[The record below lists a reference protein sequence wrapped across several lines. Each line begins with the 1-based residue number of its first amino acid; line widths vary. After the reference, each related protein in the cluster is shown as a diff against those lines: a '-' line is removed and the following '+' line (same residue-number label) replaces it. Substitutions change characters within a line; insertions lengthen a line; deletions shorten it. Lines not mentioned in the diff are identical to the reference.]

1 MGDENLL
8 IFEGMNERHVF
19 GHLFNR
25 NGIAGGI
32 IEFKDMNGFPNLLKA
47 LPTALRSNKVKRLG
61 VVVDADLDISS
72 RWQSIRNIL
81 INRHYENVP
90 TSLVPEGTIVELEDI
105 PVIGVPKVGV
115 WIMPDNQLPGM
126 LEHFV
131 SFLGATSDPLW
142 SIADNCLN
150 DIPNEH
156 RHFTENH
163 RIKAHIHTWLAWQEE
178 PGTPLG
184 SAINKRY
191 FDATAPHAQNL
202 IAWIR
207 RLFEL

>member
-1 MGDENLL
+1 MADENLL
-8 IFEGMNERHVF
+8 LFEGKSERHVF

-25 NGIAGGI
+25 NGIAEGI
-32 IEFKDMNGFPNLLKA
+32 IDFKDMKGFSNLLKA
-47 LPTALRSNKVKRLG
+47 LPVELRSDKVKRLG
-61 VVVDADLDISS
+61 VVVDADTDISW
-72 RWQSIRNIL
+72 RWQSIQNIL
-81 INRHYENVP
+81 INRHYEDAP
-90 TSLVPEGTIVELEDI
+90 ASPMPEGTIVELQDI
-105 PVIGVPKVGV
+105 PVIGVPRVGV

-126 LEHFV
+126 LENFV

-142 SIADNCLN
+142 IIAGNCLD
-150 DIPNEH
+150 DISDEH
-156 RHFTENH
+156 RHFKENH

-191 FDATAPHAQNL
+191 FDANAPHAQNL

-207 RLFEL
+207 LLFEL